1 MWCSKRGRAGL
12 FPAALCELCHNP
24 WSFIHSCRTLSWPT
38 ILRPWPRQTAPSQR
52 GSGALVRAPYS
63 AWNSSIKFCSGLLEG
78 RGPRLRRWGRME
90 GWSIIFFILGWC
102 TESLTSWFQGETRAE
117 NKIWMAKMCMVRLI
131 TSASC
136 LLRVLSSELPLFCSE
151 PDRCNALPQVF
162 WMLCNQCPK
171 TVNVLIWKMQR
182 CLSALSK
189 KTYGSPTDKACVHLT
204 VTSDF
209 SSISVFQHL
218 VPLSSSSHFPASPM
232 LFEDDGGIG
241 HIPPAKSA
249 KLEDAQTCPSANP
262 TQCSFVV
269 LISGKQATAFLLWT
283 AKGKLFLPTQVPS
296 HLVLVQTHLCLHAL
310 VHTFLHN
317 SWWKG
322 VLGAARAGLCHQ
334 HSKSIWSSWHMGAE
348 N

>member
-24 WSFIHSCRTLSWPT
+24 WSFVHSCRTLSWPT

-52 GSGALVRAPYS
+52 GSGALVRPPYS

-162 WMLCNQCPK
+162 WLLCNQCPK

-189 KTYGSPTDKACVHLT
+189 KTYGSPPDKACVHLT
-204 VTSDF
+204 QSHL
-209 SSISVFQHL
+209 ISVAS
-218 VPLSSSSHFPASPM
+218 LSF
-232 LFEDDGGIG
+232 
-241 HIPPAKSA
+241 
-249 KLEDAQTCPSANP
+249 
-262 TQCSFVV
+262 
-269 LISGKQATAFLLWT
+269 
-283 AKGKLFLPTQVPS
+283 
-296 HLVLVQTHLCLHAL
+296 
-310 VHTFLHN
+310 
-317 SWWKG
+317 
-322 VLGAARAGLCHQ
+322 
-334 HSKSIWSSWHMGAE
+334 SIWSHSPAPLTSRPLPCCLRMMVA
-348 N
+348 